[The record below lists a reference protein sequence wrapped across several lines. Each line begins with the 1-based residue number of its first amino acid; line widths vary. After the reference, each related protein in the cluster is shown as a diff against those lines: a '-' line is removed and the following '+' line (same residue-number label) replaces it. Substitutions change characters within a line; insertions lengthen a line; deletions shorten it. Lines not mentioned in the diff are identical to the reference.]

1 MDAFILLIILIFVN
15 AAFACAEIAV
25 ISMNDTKLK
34 KMADKKDR
42 RAMRL
47 ISLTEQPAKFLAT
60 IQVAITLAGLLQSA
74 FAAENFAG
82 PMVSFLVGAGVT
94 IPENVLRTAS
104 IVVITIVLAYFTL
117 VFGELVPK
125 RIGMKKAE
133 TIALGMAGILYWVAK
148 IAAPIVW
155 FLSIST
161 NAILKILRI
170 NPEEEDDAVTEEEIK
185 MMLAEG
191 KEKGTI
197 PSEEND
203 LIQNVFE
210 FNDITAE
217 ELCTH
222 RRDVV
227 SLNIDDTIEEW
238 ESIIDETRYSRY
250 PVCNDKLDDVIGILD
265 IKDFYRCEE
274 KSTEFI
280 KDNLLKKVLFVPESM
295 KANTLFNKMREKKEH
310 FAVIIDEYGGLSG
323 VVTIYDIFE
332 VIFGDFDDD
341 DSVGKHSDIEQVDE
355 KTWNIEGVADLE
367 DVAEILDVSMPTDT
381 YDTFSGFICGIIGSI
396 PEEGETFKVEWQ
408 NFEIEVLNAKN
419 HIIESTIVRKL
430 DCSVE

>member
-82 PMVSFLVGAGVT
+82 PMVSFLVGVGVT
-94 IPENVLRTAS
+94 IPENVLRTVS

-155 FLSIST
+155 FLSVST

-238 ESIIDETRYSRY
+238 EDIIDETRYSRY

-274 KSTEFI
+274 KSIEFI

-332 VIFGDFDDD
+332 VIFGDFDDN
-341 DSVGKHSDIEQVDE
+341 DSIEKHSDIEQIDE
-355 KTWNIEGVADLE
+355 KTWSIEGIADLE
-367 DVAEILDVSMPTDT
+367 DVAEILEVSMPTDT
-381 YDTFSGFICGIIGSI
+381 YDTFSGFVCGIIGSI
-396 PEEGETFKVEWQ
+396 PEEGETFKMEWQ

-419 HIIESTIVRKL
+419 HIIQSTIVRKI
-430 DCSVE
+430 DSSIE

>member
-1 MDAFILLIILIFVN
+1 MDAFILLIFLIFVN

-155 FLSIST
+155 FLSVST

-265 IKDFYRCEE
+265 IKDFYICEE
-274 KSTEFI
+274 KNIEFI

-341 DSVGKHSDIEQVDE
+341 DSVEKHSDIEQVDE
-355 KTWNIEGVADLE
+355 KTWKIEGVADLE

-419 HIIESTIVRKL
+419 HIIESTIVRKI
-430 DCSVE
+430 DSSGE

>member
-155 FLSIST
+155 FLSVST

-238 ESIIDETRYSRY
+238 ESIINETRYSRY

-274 KSTEFI
+274 KSIEFI

-430 DCSVE
+430 DSSFE

>member
-82 PMVSFLVGAGVT
+82 PMVSCLVGAGVT

-155 FLSIST
+155 FLSVST

-197 PSEEND
+197 PSEENE

-227 SLNIDDTIEEW
+227 SLNIDDTIEDW

-274 KSTEFI
+274 KSIEFI

-430 DCSVE
+430 DSSVE

>member
-82 PMVSFLVGAGVT
+82 PMVSFLVGVGVT
-94 IPENVLRTAS
+94 IPENVLRTVS

-155 FLSIST
+155 FLSVST

-238 ESIIDETRYSRY
+238 EDIIDETRYSRY

-274 KSTEFI
+274 KSIEFI

-341 DSVGKHSDIEQVDE
+341 DSIEKHSDIEQIDE
-355 KTWNIEGVADLE
+355 KTWSIEGIADLE
-367 DVAEILDVSMPTDT
+367 DVAEILEVSMPTDT
-381 YDTFSGFICGIIGSI
+381 YDTFSGFVCGIIGSI
-396 PEEGETFKVEWQ
+396 PEEGETFKMEWQ

-419 HIIESTIVRKL
+419 HIIQSTIVRKI
-430 DCSVE
+430 DSSIE

>member
-42 RAMRL
+42 RAMKL

-133 TIALGMAGILYWVAK
+133 TIALGMAGILYWLAK

-155 FLSIST
+155 LLSVST
-161 NAILKILRI
+161 NAILRILRI
-170 NPEEEDDAVTEEEIK
+170 NPEEEDNAVTEEEIK

-197 PSEEND
+197 PSEENE

-227 SLNIDDTIEEW
+227 SLNIGDTIEEW
-238 ESIIDETRYSRY
+238 ENTIDETRYSRY

-274 KSTEFI
+274 KNIEFI
-280 KDNLLKKVLFVPESM
+280 QKNILKKVLFVPESM

-341 DSVGKHSDIEQVDE
+341 DSVEKHIDIEKIDE
-355 KTWNIEGVADLE
+355 KTWSIEGVADLE
-367 DVAEILDVSMPTDT
+367 DVAEILDVPMPTDT

-396 PEEGETFKVEWQ
+396 PEEGETFKLEWS
-408 NFEIEVLNAKN
+408 NFEIEVLNTKN
-419 HIIESTIVRKL
+419 HIIQSTIVRKI
-430 DCSVE
+430 DSQSE

>member
-155 FLSIST
+155 FLSVST

-217 ELCTH
+217 EMCTH

-419 HIIESTIVRKL
+419 HIIDSTIVRKL
-430 DCSVE
+430 DSSVE

>member
-1 MDAFILLIILIFVN
+1 MDAFILLIFLIFVN

-155 FLSIST
+155 FLSVST

-274 KSTEFI
+274 KNIEFI

-341 DSVGKHSDIEQVDE
+341 DSVEKHSDIEQVDE
-355 KTWNIEGVADLE
+355 KTWKIEGVADLE

-419 HIIESTIVRKL
+419 HIIESTIVRKI
-430 DCSVE
+430 DSSGE